1 MASINKALK
10 DIKKNLMEDIEQNF
24 IAGKVAISQYW
35 ITNKV
40 LIDSSV
46 SWLIETR
53 TVWKRVFYRET
64 DIGKVALV
72 NRK

>member
-24 IAGKVAISQYW
+24 ITGKVAISQYW

-40 LIDSSV
+40 LVDSSV

-64 DIGKVALV
+64 DIGKVALA